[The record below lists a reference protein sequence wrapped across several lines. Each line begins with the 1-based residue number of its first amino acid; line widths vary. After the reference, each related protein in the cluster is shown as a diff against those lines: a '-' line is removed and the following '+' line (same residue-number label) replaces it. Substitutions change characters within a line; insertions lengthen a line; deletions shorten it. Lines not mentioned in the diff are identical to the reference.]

1 MAVAVLLAV
10 LGLIIFIGFILLMM
24 WKQPGIDHSPS
35 QEISRCVECASLPI
49 SLEPQTQR
57 ASLTIYRSALER
69 QT

>member
-35 QEISRCVECASLPI
+35 QEISRCIECASPAG
-49 SLEPQTQR
+49 SVKPQTQCAHLITHCR
-57 ASLTIYRSALER
+57 ALER